1 MSEKSLSKK
10 FSIGLNLTPDEND
23 NRKLLEDYHQYLSSL
38 YFSFPMGMQYYSR
51 LGIKDEFQDEDSA
64 QRLFNVLTYAKE
76 LGVRRELALNTY
88 HLSDLDIDYAIE
100 FTKKFGII
108 PEEIVCLK
116 EYGEKIRKAF
126 PNCELKFEDAIPLF
140 IDLIDQLYAHNQ
152 NTTTKVI
159 WHGGEPMLIRPQLM
173 EQVMLDQL
181 QKGHDI
187 RWEMQSN
194 GTLVT
199 EEHIRVFQKYKVSV
213 GVSIDGLK
221 KHHDKY
227 RIFKNGNPTYDVIM
241 KNTQRLRNSG
251 ISCGTLLTITDENVN
266 DLPEIYQELCK
277 KNLNFSFNALFPSK
291 ADDDVTL
298 NDNNYAR
305 KICELFDTW
314 IQDEKNGIG
323 IHPFERIMQCLINAE
338 QGDPGCHWR
347 PDCSKSFVAIDCNGD
362 LYPCEHWVGYSDY
375 CFGNIR
381 EGLENALV
389 KNQYFDHRTEEL
401 QKSDC
406 KNCPVWA
413 MCYGGCPWSAMTGT
427 GNVNRKDPSI
437 CIARQ
442 VMVKHIYQYMCD
454 NIPKETQ

>member
-1 MSEKSLSKK
+1 M
-10 FSIGLNLTPDEND
+10 
-23 NRKLLEDYHQYLSSL
+23 
-38 YFSFPMGMQYYSR
+38 
-51 LGIKDEFQDEDSA
+51 
-64 QRLFNVLTYAKE
+64 
-76 LGVRRELALNTY
+76 
-88 HLSDLDIDYAIE
+88 
-100 FTKKFGII
+100 
-108 PEEIVCLK
+108 
-116 EYGEKIRKAF
+116 
-126 PNCELKFEDAIPLF
+126 
-140 IDLIDQLYAHNQ
+140 
-152 NTTTKVI
+152 
-159 WHGGEPMLIRPQLM
+159 
-173 EQVMLDQL
+173 
-181 QKGHDI
+181 
-187 RWEMQSN
+187 
-194 GTLVT
+194 
-199 EEHIRVFQKYKVSV
+199 
-213 GVSIDGLK
+213 
-221 KHHDKY
+221 
-227 RIFKNGNPTYDVIM
+227 
-241 KNTQRLRNSG
+241 
-251 ISCGTLLTITDENVN
+251 
-266 DLPEIYQELCK
+266 
-277 KNLNFSFNALFPSK
+277 
-291 ADDDVTL
+291 TL

-323 IHPFERIMQCLINAE
+323 IHPFERIMQGLINAE
-338 QGDPGCHWR
+338 HGDPGCHWR